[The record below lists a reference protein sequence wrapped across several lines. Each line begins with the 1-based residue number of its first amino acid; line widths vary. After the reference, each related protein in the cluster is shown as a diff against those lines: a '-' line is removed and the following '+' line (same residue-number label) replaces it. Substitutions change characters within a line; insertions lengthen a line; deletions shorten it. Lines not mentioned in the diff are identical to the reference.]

1 MEQRFAADFLIE
13 LQTDLLTAVGREL
26 AAYNF
31 AVGNDHPDDLS
42 GLTFNIHFCGSGF
55 GCRSSKF
62 DEDDARMILQEIRRE
77 MRRQG
82 K

>member
-1 MEQRFAADFLIE
+1 MNPRK
-13 LQTDLLTAVGREL
+13 DLLIKLKEL
-26 AAYNF
+26 
-31 AVGNDHPDDLS
+31 
-42 GLTFNIHFCGSGF
+42 GF
-55 GCRSSKF
+55 ELKENGGKHDKYHSKELNYIVTVSRSSKF